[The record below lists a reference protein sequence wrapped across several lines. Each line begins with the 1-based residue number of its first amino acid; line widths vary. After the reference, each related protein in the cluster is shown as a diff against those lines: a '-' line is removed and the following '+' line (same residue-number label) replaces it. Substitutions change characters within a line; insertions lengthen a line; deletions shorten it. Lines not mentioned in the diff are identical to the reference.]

1 MALGA
6 SWLTVWTVPL
16 GLLIGGL
23 IRMELF
29 SRLLKVEP
37 QR

>member
-6 SWLTVWTVPL
+6 SWLTVWTVPFR
-16 GLLIGGL
+16 LLIGGL